1 MSKLH
6 VAVLAV
12 LAGVSASTSVSTSV
26 VAQTPTAA
34 QRAACKPDFDKY
46 CAGTMPGG
54 GRILACLNK
63 QRDQLSDACKKAL
76 DANK

>member
-6 VAVLAV
+6 VAVLVV
-12 LAGVSASTSVSTSV
+12 LAGVSASTSVSTSAL
-26 VAQTPTAA
+26 AQTPTAA

>member
-1 MSKLH
+1 MSKLQF
-6 VAVLAV
+6 AVLAV
-12 LAGVSASTSVSTSV
+12 LAGVFASTSASTPVL
-26 VAQTPTAA
+26 AQTPTAA

-76 DANK
+76 DASK

>member
-6 VAVLAV
+6 FAVLAV
-12 LAGVSASTSVSTSV
+12 LAGVSASTSAL
-26 VAQTPTAA
+26 AQTPTAA

>member
-1 MSKLH
+1 MTKLH
-6 VAVLAV
+6 VAVLTV
-12 LAGVSASTSVSTSV
+12 LAGVSVSTSASTSAL
-26 VAQTPTAA
+26 AQTPTAA
-34 QRAACKPDFDKY
+34 QRAACKPDFDKF

-76 DANK
+76 DASK